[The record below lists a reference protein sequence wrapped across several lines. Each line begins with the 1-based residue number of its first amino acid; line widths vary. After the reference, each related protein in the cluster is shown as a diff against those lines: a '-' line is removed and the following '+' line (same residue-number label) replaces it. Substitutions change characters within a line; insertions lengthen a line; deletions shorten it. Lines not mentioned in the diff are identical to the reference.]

1 MVAEIS
7 WEQCAWFSHN
17 KKTTRAQF
25 RIHICL
31 FCDVL
36 DGETLAKLSLVPGT
50 KKNRTTQDKYR
61 TFSLIDLN
69 DKLE

>member
-7 WEQCAWFSHN
+7 WEQCAWFSHKN
-17 KKTTRAQF
+17 KNS
-25 RIHICL
+25 L

-50 KKNRTTQDKYR
+50 KKNRATQDKYR

-69 DKLE
+69 DKMGY